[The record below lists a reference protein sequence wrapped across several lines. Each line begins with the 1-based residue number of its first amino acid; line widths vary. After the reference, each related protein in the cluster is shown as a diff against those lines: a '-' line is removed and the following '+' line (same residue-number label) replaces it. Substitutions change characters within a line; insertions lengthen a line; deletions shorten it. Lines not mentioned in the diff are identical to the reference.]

1 MPIGLIRK
9 VYDRLEPRVSPAIEK
24 LLRHPLYLKTA
35 SKSFE
40 LVYRTLLLKK
50 AATRKLLE
58 VANLPTREEQEQL
71 LYQLKK
77 MQYEAQDVKAEMEE
91 LRRMMANAGPGEKN
105 DETQ

>member
-1 MPIGLIRK
+1 MPIGLIKK
-9 VYDRLEPRVSPAIEK
+9 VYDRLEPRVSPALEK
-24 LLRHPLYLKTA
+24 LLRHPLYLRTA

-91 LRRMMANAGPGEKN
+91 LKRMVGKAELGEKN
-105 DETQ
+105 DDTQ

>member
-9 VYDRLEPRVSPAIEK
+9 VYDRLEPRVSPALEK
-24 LLRHPLYLKTA
+24 LLRHPLYLRTA

-40 LVYRTLLLKK
+40 LVYKTMLLKK
-50 AATRKLLE
+50 IATRRLLE

-91 LRRMMANAGPGEKN
+91 LKRMVGNAAQEGKN

>member
-9 VYDRLEPRVSPAIEK
+9 VYDRIEPRVSPALER

-40 LVYRTLLLKK
+40 LVYRTLLVKK

-91 LRRMMANAGPGEKN
+91 LKRRVGKAALGEKN
-105 DETQ
+105 DAMQ